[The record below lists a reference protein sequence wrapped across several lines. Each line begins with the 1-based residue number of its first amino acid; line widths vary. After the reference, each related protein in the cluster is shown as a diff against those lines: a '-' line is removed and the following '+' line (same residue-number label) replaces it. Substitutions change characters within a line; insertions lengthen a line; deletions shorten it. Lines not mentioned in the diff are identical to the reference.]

1 MARKVAS
8 NTFEKGLMMDLNPM
22 TTPNNVL
29 TSALNATIL
38 TFNGSEYMLQTDMGN
53 GRVETACLPQGF
65 VPVGIAEFGG
75 IIYVVSYNP
84 FIDKS
89 QIGSF
94 PSPERN
100 ISSEDINKNILLSNS
115 DFGFSSSGATTFYV
129 QKNLYEENLSPGD
142 KYVVYTRI
150 GSIRSN
156 HDSLWDCYT
165 DEPNAFNN
173 GGQNVTKAVKLSFAT
188 ITDEGKIVKLTNLKT
203 FSISGGGTYII
214 PEMNYNSDGMPNLD
228 SYRSLVS
235 SPYNIF
241 NSKVS
246 GKLLIVAE
254 LVTID
259 DFSVSASCVFV
270 GEDSAKTKDVEIY
283 MDMSYSSDLNV
294 FLYGVNAEY
303 EITGEGSSKAS
314 LRWTNTTIESNTK
327 IDDNR
332 IGDAKLCTVRGYDY
346 INRPEKN
353 VEFTIIPCMTFGPI
367 KYLQKSG
374 IIQLDKIGTGY
385 IELYEW
391 RYYIDNSNIMINW
404 ALQSYPEE
412 GYEIA
417 GVVFIMSCYNRNGE
431 IETIKYSVSK
441 KKSYNGSFMETIPFE
456 SEYFK
461 IADNKTLLKNRLYY
475 VTVEVQYRKIGTD
488 DASRYKYFHRW
499 LYTAP
504 IFNKYYLEGE
514 LSDFVEIKPDI
525 NLDCNIDYEFKKLKS
540 EQQPYYIGNVS
551 VEDPNQTETVDS
563 IESMSAKTI
572 YSEYYLSGKIT
583 PFNSESYGLLKLDES
598 SANIIASLNN
608 ENKNVTFEDY
618 VVTSINGDSNI
629 MADQYLELK
638 ENKEW
643 DGNIPEFPEDK
654 KDSGKLVDDPYNYG
668 IYIDGEFTDK
678 SFTGDKA
685 EFGENNSIT
694 IKTIEFIKAFSDLRR
709 EKVVYNGTMRS
720 AAYNAETF
728 ELYNMKVEGS
738 HFILIESVAY
748 CQFERQG
755 AGSKGDGRDHFQR
768 LTENGFGDGG
778 RGRKANEL
786 SSTINDQEN
795 VEAIAKYW
803 AGVTGP
809 IACAIWTQNYTN
821 KESYLYGPSGA
832 QYNPAWKF
840 WQPDNKIWHCERVK
854 NAGMLDFR
862 MAVHV
867 CWKGISEKQF
877 KLINMVSRIGQ
888 KSDGTRNGN
897 WGCKRLVF
905 DKVVAGGMY
914 SLCDVIAAL
923 LMQLYVYSADPQTN
937 YFWIPSNIYYINK
950 IITNFNVNVK
960 YRIETSENTNIIIDT
975 DNDVKIPINTD
986 MRYNLYNSNHLLV
999 ANQENDDLEK
1009 DKPETIDNNISFNF
1023 ITNDRETSI
1032 SVSTLNTGSDLANTI
1047 SEYMKTSFPAVAY
1060 ACDGSFIK
1068 SDIEGN
1074 PSKLYY
1080 IDDSGSIKSIDSAFR
1095 LYKVKS
1101 FDFTGDYYKA
1111 ILDKSTIISDSNS
1124 SYSNKFTVEDGMI
1137 YLNDNI
1143 VGQTIKCGR
1152 ENQDGNGD
1160 GGSVGKWNTFAPIK
1174 DLKLFN

>member
-165 DEPNAFNN
+165 DEPNAFNS

-214 PEMNYNSDGMPNLD
+214 PEMNYNPDGMPNLD

-303 EITGEGSSKAS
+303 EITDEGSSKAS

-417 GVVFIMSCYNRNGE
+417 GVTFIMSCYNRNGE

-488 DASRYKYFHRW
+488 DAGRYKYFHRW

-504 IFNKYYLEGE
+504 IFNRYYLEGE

-563 IESMSAKTI
+563 IESMSTKTI

-643 DGNIPEFPEDK
+643 DGSIPEFPEDK

-694 IKTIEFIKAFSDLRR
+694 IKTIEFIKVFSDLSR
-709 EKVVYNGTMRS
+709 EKITYNGTMRP

-728 ELYNMKVEGS
+728 ELYNMKTEGN
-738 HFILIESVAY
+738 HFILSTSVAY
-748 CQFERQG
+748 CQFEPG
-755 AGSKGDGRDHFQR
+755 GKDGRDWFSV
-768 LTENGFGDGG
+768 LSENGFGDSG
-778 RGRKANEL
+778 RGRKGDNL
-786 SSTINDQEN
+786 STTINDEEN
-795 VEAIAKYW
+795 VNAIADIW
-803 AGVTGP
+803 APVSGP

-821 KESYLYGPSGA
+821 KESCLGMPSGA
-832 QYNPAWKF
+832 QYNKSWKF
-840 WQPDNKIWHCERVK
+840 WITRTDQWHCERVK
-854 NAGMLDFR
+854 NAGMLDYR

-867 CWKGISEKQF
+867 LWKGVAEKQF
-877 KLINMVSRIGQ
+877 KFINMATRIGQ
-888 KSDGTRNGN
+888 RSDGSANGN

-905 DKVVAGGMY
+905 DKSTVAGGMY
-914 SLCDVIAAL
+914 SLCDIIASI
-923 LMQLYVYSADPQTN
+923 LMQLYIYTAETVSS
-937 YFWIPSNIYYINK
+937 YFWIPNNVYYINK
-950 IITNFNVNVK
+950 IITNFNIVIK
-960 YRIETSENTNIIIDT
+960 YKINTSESTSLIVDT
-975 DNDVKIPINTD
+975 DNDSKIKID
-986 MRYNLYNSNHLLV
+986 KEMRYNLYDANHAIV
-999 ANQENDDLEK
+999 ANQENDDIEK
-1009 DKPETIDNNISFNF
+1009 DKPDTIDNNITFSF
-1023 ITNDRETSI
+1023 ITGDKEVSASI
-1032 SVSTLNTGSDLANTI
+1032 STLNTGSDLANVI
-1047 SEYMKTSFPAVAY
+1047 SDYMETKFPAIAY
-1060 ACDGSFIK
+1060 SCDGSAVK
-1068 SDIEGN
+1068 SSIEGN

-1080 IDDSGSIKSIDSAFR
+1080 IDNEGVIKTIDSGFK
-1095 LYKVKS
+1095 LYKIKS
-1101 FDFTGDYYKA
+1101 FDFSGDSYKA
-1111 ILDKSTIISDSNS
+1111 VLDKTYVISDSNS
-1124 SYSNKFTVEDGMI
+1124 SYSNKFVVEDGII
-1137 YLNDNI
+1137 YLNDNV
-1143 VGQTIKCGR
+1143 VGQTIRCQR
-1152 ENQDGNGD
+1152 RNQDGT
-1160 GGSVGKWNTFAPIK
+1160 GGEGWVGKWNTFAPVK